1 MILGRKFTIALLL
14 LDVLAVVLTYNF
26 AAWSRGL
33 IPWSGIRLIPLALPV
48 VMHILA
54 VYLIDGYSRRTDMM
68 SVTYTSLHIIALVTV
83 MLSTLLLTYA
93 VIPAGFQLQDSRLVT
108 IAAFLVLIP
117 LTLSYRRLL
126 YQRQLVNKQ
135 DRYFL
140 FLGTQEN
147 CVAFK
152 LDCRR
157 NGMKQS
163 VLYATH

>member
-1 MILGRKFTIALLL
+1 MIQGRKITIALLL

-33 IPWSGIRLIPLALPV
+33 ITWTGLRITPLALPV
-48 VMHILA
+48 VMHVLA

-68 SVTYTSLHIIALVTV
+68 SVMYTSLHIIALVLV

-108 IAAFLVLIP
+108 VAAFLVLIP

-126 YQRQLVNKQ
+126 Y
-135 DRYFL
+135 
-140 FLGTQEN
+140 
-147 CVAFK
+147 
-152 LDCRR
+152 
-157 NGMKQS
+157 
-163 VLYATH
+163 